1 MQKSVILAEKPSV
14 ARDIARVLNCGRKG
28 NGFIEGDKY
37 VVTWA
42 LGHLVTLAEPESYG
56 EKYKTWKLEDLP
68 MLPSKLQLV
77 VMKQTSKQFHVVK
90 AQLQRK
96 DVKEIIIAT
105 DAGREGE
112 LVARWILAKAH
123 VQKPLKR
130 LWISSVTDRAIK
142 EGFQKLKDAKAYE
155 GLYHSAVAR
164 SEADWYVGM
173 NGTRALTTKF
183 NAQLSCGR
191 VQTPTLAMIEKRE
204 RDIRNFKPVSFQELV
219 VDTKKGITFHWIDN
233 KTNERRIFD
242 LEKGPK
248 IRENMSK
255 GVVNVIDIK
264 TVRKQT
270 SAPLLYDLTE
280 LQREANKLFGYS
292 AKETLSIL
300 QRLYEQHKVLTY
312 PRTDSKFLSS
322 DMVETLVERIEA
334 CDIQPF
340 RKVVSKLNGVKISKQ
355 LSCINDQK
363 VSDHHAIIPTEQSPS
378 PTALGEKETKIYRL
392 VVRRFLAVFFDAYQY
407 DQTTITATLAKE
419 QVVAKGK
426 RMTDLGWQIV
436 YRDDYSQKP
445 TDKAG
450 DLHLP
455 VVEVGEELSVIKV
468 ELTSGLTQPPAR
480 LTEGTLLSAM
490 ERPMAY
496 LENQNKELADT
507 LGKTGGIGT
516 VATRADIIEKLLNN
530 HLVEKRDKYLH
541 MTKKGQ
547 QLLDLVPT
555 DLQSPALT
563 AEWELK
569 LEKIATGKLDK
580 AVFVK
585 EMKEYAINIVNS
597 IKQSDKL
604 FKHDNVTGSPCP
616 ECGKLLLEVKSKHG
630 KRRVCQDPVC
640 GYKKNISKITNARC
654 PKCKKKLEIW
664 GEGEGQTFACVC
676 GHREKL
682 STFQEKRKDNQN
694 KKVSKREVSN
704 YIKQQNNKEEFTNT
718 ALADALAKL
727 KKQ

>member
-1 MQKSVILAEKPSV
+1 MQKSVVLAEKPSV
-14 ARDIARVLNCGRKG
+14 ARDIARVLHCAKKG

-37 VVTWA
+37 IVTWA

-56 EKYKTWKLEDLP
+56 EQYKTWKLEDLP
-68 MLPSKLQLV
+68 MLPPKLQLV
-77 VMKQTSKQFHVVK
+77 VMKQTSKQFHAVK

-96 DVKEIIIAT
+96 DVKEVIIAT

-142 EGFQKLKDAKAYE
+142 EGFQNLKDAKAYE

-204 RDIRNFKPVSFQELV
+204 QDIRTFKPVPFQELK
-219 VDTKKGITFHWIDN
+219 VDTKKGISFHWLDH
-233 KTNERRIFD
+233 KTGERRIFD

-248 IRENMSK
+248 LRESMSK
-255 GVVNVIDIK
+255 EAVKVTDVK

-270 SAPLLYDLTE
+270 PAPLLYDLTE
-280 LQREANKLFGYS
+280 LQRDANKWFGYS

-322 DMVETLVERIEA
+322 DMVETLAERIRA

-340 RKVVSKLNGVKISKQ
+340 RKVVSQLNGVKISKQ
-355 LSCINDQK
+355 LPSINDQK
-363 VSDHHAIIPTEQSPS
+363 VTDHHAIIPTEQSPS
-378 PTALGEKETKIYRL
+378 PTALSEKETKIYRI
-392 VVRRFLAVFFDAYQY
+392 VVRRFLASFFDAYQY
-407 DQTTITATLAKE
+407 DQTTITGTLANE
-419 QVVAKGK
+419 QVMAKGK
-426 RMTDLGWQIV
+426 RMAKVGWQVV
-436 YRDDYSQKP
+436 YREDTSLTN
-445 TDKAG
+445 TDEAAER
-450 DLHLP
+450 HLP
-455 VVEVGEELSVIKV
+455 QVEVGEELTVAKV
-468 ELTSGLTQPPAR
+468 ELISEHTQPPAR
-480 LTEGTLLSAM
+480 LTEGTLLLAM
-490 ERPMAY
+490 EKPMAY
-496 LENQNKELADT
+496 LENQDKKLADT

-516 VATRADIIEKLLNN
+516 VATRADIIEKLMNT

-541 MTKKGQ
+541 ITKKGQ

-569 LEKIATGKLDK
+569 LEQIAKGKLDK

-585 EMKEYAINIVNS
+585 EMKGYATNIVNS
-597 IKQSDKL
+597 IKQSDKS

-616 ECGKLLLEVKSKHG
+616 DCGKLLLEVKSKHG
-630 KRRVCQDPVC
+630 KRRVCQDPSC
-640 GYKKNISKITNARC
+640 GYKKNISKVTNARC

-664 GEGEGQTFACVC
+664 GEGEAQTFACVC
-676 GHREKL
+676 GHREKM
-682 STFQEKRKDNQN
+682 STFQERRKENQH
-694 KKVSKREVSN
+694 KKVSKKEVSN
-704 YIKQQNNKEEFTNT
+704 YIKQQNKKEEFTNS

-727 KKQ
+727 KQ

>member
-1 MQKSVILAEKPSV
+1 MQKSVVLAEKPSV
-14 ARDIARVLNCGRKG
+14 ARDIARVLNCGKKG

-37 VVTWA
+37 IVTWA

-56 EKYKTWKLEDLP
+56 DQYKTWKLEDLP

-77 VMKQTSKQFHVVK
+77 VMKQTSKQFHAVK

-112 LVARWILAKAH
+112 LVARWILAKVH

-130 LWISSVTDRAIK
+130 LWISSVTDRAIR

-204 RDIRNFKPVSFQELV
+204 RDIRTFKPVPFHELT
-219 VDTKKGITFHWIDN
+219 VDTKKGITFHWNDE
-233 KTNERRIFD
+233 KTGEKRIFD
-242 LEKGPK
+242 AERATKLRERMAKGELK
-248 IRENMSK
+248 ITD
-255 GVVNVIDIK
+255 VK

-270 SAPLLYDLTE
+270 PAPLLYDLTE
-280 LQREANKLFGYS
+280 LQRDANKMFGFS

-322 DMVETLVERIEA
+322 DMVDTLPDRIKA

-340 RKVVSKLNGVKISKQ
+340 RKVVSQLNNVKISKQ
-355 LSCINDQK
+355 LPCINDLK
-363 VSDHHAIIPTEQSPS
+363 VTDHHAIIPTEQSPS
-378 PTALGEKETKIYRL
+378 PTALSEKETKLYRL
-392 VVRRFLAVFFDAYQY
+392 VVRRFLAAFFEAYQY
-407 DQTTITATLAKE
+407 DQTTITANLTNE
-419 QVVAKGK
+419 QVTAKGK
-426 RMTDLGWQIV
+426 RMTSLGWQVV
-436 YRDDYSQKP
+436 YKDDASMKS
-445 TDKAG
+445 DEASER
-450 DLHLP
+450 HLP
-455 VVEVGEELSVIKV
+455 QVEVGEEIQVTKV
-468 ELTSGLTQPPAR
+468 ELKSGQTQPPAR

-496 LENQNKELADT
+496 LESQNKELADT

-516 VATRADIIEKLLNN
+516 VATRADIIEKLMNT
-530 HLVEKRDKYLH
+530 HLIEKRDKYLH
-541 MTKKGQ
+541 ITKKGQ
-547 QLLDLVPT
+547 QLLDLVPS

-563 AEWELK
+563 ADWELK
-569 LEKIATGKLDK
+569 LERIANGKLDK
-580 AVFVK
+580 DVFVK
-585 EMKEYAINIVNS
+585 EMKEYATNIVNS
-597 IKQSDKL
+597 IKQSDKT

-616 ECGKLLLEVKSKHG
+616 DCGKLLLEVKSKHG
-630 KRRVCQDPVC
+630 KRRVCQDPAC
-640 GYKKNISKITNARC
+640 GYKKNISKVTNARC

-676 GHREKL
+676 GHREKM
-682 STFQEKRKDNQN
+682 STFQERRKDNQH

-704 YIKQQNNKEEFTNT
+704 YIKQQNKKEDFSNT